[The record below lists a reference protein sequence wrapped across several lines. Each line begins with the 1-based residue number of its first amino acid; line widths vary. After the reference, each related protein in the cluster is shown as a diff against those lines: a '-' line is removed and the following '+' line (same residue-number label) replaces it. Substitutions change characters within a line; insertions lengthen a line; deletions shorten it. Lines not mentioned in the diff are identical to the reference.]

1 MEAKLKLLE
10 RKRIEIT
17 NDTELFEWIVSNY
30 NDIDINVLQSVLSA
44 YFGQTMYVLSK
55 PKLASFIELLDD
67 MFERKAKR
75 IELPIFIKNAVV

>member
-1 MEAKLKLLE
+1 MEAKLKQSE
-10 RKRIEIT
+10 HKRTVIT

-30 NDIDINVLQSVLSA
+30 NDVHNITLQTVLSA

-55 PKLASFIELLDD
+55 PEYSQFIELLND

-75 IELPIFIKNAVV
+75 IELPIFIKDIAR

>member
-17 NDTELFEWIVSNY
+17 NDAELFEWIVSNY
-30 NDIDINVLQSVLSA
+30 NDIDIKVLQSVLSA
-44 YFGQTMYVLSK
+44 YFGQIMYVLSK
-55 PKLASFIELLDD
+55 PEYSQFIELLND

-75 IELPIFIKNAVV
+75 IELPIFIKDIVL